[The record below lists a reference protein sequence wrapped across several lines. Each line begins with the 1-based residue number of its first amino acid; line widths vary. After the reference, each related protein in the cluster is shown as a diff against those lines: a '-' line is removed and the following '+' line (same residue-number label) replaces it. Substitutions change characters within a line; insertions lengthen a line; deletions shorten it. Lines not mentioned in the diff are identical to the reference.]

1 MKKILAYILAAIIE
15 TALIIGSLY
24 IFDEASIVFCIIFI
38 FLLLVIPLLGYYII
52 KEKKPIWILIIL
64 IALLPLSY
72 LGNMGITKIQEKNYN
87 TEIESLMKDNKPK
100 VKEMADSLKT
110 LLENDDE
117 KGLKEIF
124 TEDSINKLTDKLE
137 LKNIKFDTFGEDADI
152 EAYDNTTWEG
162 FGTGSFTCN
171 DEKYYID
178 YSVTGTPDSA
188 NYLSVT
194 ILPWD
199 LYEKASKLTE
209 ESDEDEVNALYKK
222 LDENQIYLES
232 IYSTE
237 NSDLNSTI
245 DFEM

>member
-1 MKKILAYILAAIIE
+1 
-15 TALIIGSLY
+15 
-24 IFDEASIVFCIIFI
+24 
-38 FLLLVIPLLGYYII
+38 
-52 KEKKPIWILIIL
+52 
-64 IALLPLSY
+64 
-72 LGNMGITKIQEKNYN
+72 MGITKIQEKNYN

-110 LLENDDE
+110 LLENGDE